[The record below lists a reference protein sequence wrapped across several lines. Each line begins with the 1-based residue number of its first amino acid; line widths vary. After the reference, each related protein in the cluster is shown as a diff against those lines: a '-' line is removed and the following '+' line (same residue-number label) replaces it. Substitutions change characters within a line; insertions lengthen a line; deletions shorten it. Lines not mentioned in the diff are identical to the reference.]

1 MFQKMKGTYDLLP
14 KDTGKWQS
22 LERTIRNVS
31 KLFNYSEIR
40 TPIFENTDLFHRGVG
55 EDTDMVSKET
65 YDFIDRVVDTTDS
78 EYYKWTQWIFVQLFK
93 KSNNQSV
100 IAF

>member
-14 KDTGKWQS
+14 NQTGKWQS

-31 KLFNYSEIR
+31 KLYNYGEIR

-55 EDTDMVSKET
+55 EDTDVVSKET
-65 YDFIDRVVDTTDS
+65 YNFEVKRPENALSDA
-78 EYYKWTQWIFVQLFK
+78 L
-93 KSNNQSV
+93 
-100 IAF
+100 